1 MFARRRFALSLKNI
15 NVPEMWP
22 KLGICHK
29 LLREWWASVLI
40 NAEIKILLLLADKGT
55 VDTTD
60 LKKSFLKRVFLRKEL
75 QNSQL
80 CPESHLKALGLNKFL
95 LGARSRKWKSVT
107 KWCKEKQVASE
118 LYRRFHQYNVKTIE
132 AFFCVPSFPALKL
145 TV

>member
-1 MFARRRFALSLKNI
+1 M
-15 NVPEMWP
+15 
-22 KLGICHK
+22 
-29 LLREWWASVLI
+29 I

-95 LGARSRKWKSVT
+95 LAARSKK
-107 KWCKEKQVASE
+107 
-118 LYRRFHQYNVKTIE
+118 
-132 AFFCVPSFPALKL
+132 
-145 TV
+145 